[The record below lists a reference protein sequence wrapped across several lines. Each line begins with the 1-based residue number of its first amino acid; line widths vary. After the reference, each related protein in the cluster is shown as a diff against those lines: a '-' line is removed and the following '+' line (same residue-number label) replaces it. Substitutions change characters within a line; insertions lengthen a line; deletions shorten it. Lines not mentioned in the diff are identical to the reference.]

1 VNENLTAAKNLTEG
15 SIGKSLF
22 ALALPIVLANSVQTS
37 YQLINT
43 FWVGRLGADAV
54 AAVSVSFPI
63 IFLLVSLGGGLTIAG
78 SILVAQY
85 TGARDYA
92 QVNHASGQTL
102 LMVLSVSLL
111 LSIVGFMVVPTLL
124 RWMGVSAA
132 VFADA
137 VAYMRVSFA
146 GIVFVFAFA
155 MYQSIMRG
163 VGETKMPLY
172 VISLSVVLNL
182 LLDPLLIFGWGPV
195 PAMGVAGAAY
205 ATLITQALSAALGM
219 YLLFSTRFGLQLTR
233 QNLLPDW
240 VLLTRLFRLGLPA
253 SIEQSMQAL
262 GLTMLT
268 TLVSGFGTLAVAA
281 FGLSLRVFTFVIIP
295 AFGISMAA
303 STLVAQCIGAGDR
316 ARAEQ
321 VAVFSTWASLLLL
334 GAVGVLFFFG
344 AAPIVRFFVPEDAEL
359 IAAGAIVLKYMAASF
374 VFSGVQLGLA
384 GTFRGAGDTFIT
396 MLLATIG
403 VWLVQLPIAYAL
415 SKYTTLGATGLWIMF
430 PIAGLINTAL
440 ALAYFKWGRWRSIR
454 LTDDKKLQ
462 TRVSEEILIEEGQ
475 H

>member
-1 VNENLTAAKNLTEG
+1 MNDKFQAAQRLAEG
-15 SIGKSLF
+15 PIGKNLF

-92 QVNHASGQTL
+92 QVNHVSGQTL
-102 LMVLSVSLL
+102 LMVLTVSLA
-111 LSIVGFMVVPTLL
+111 LSVLGYFAVPTML

-137 VAYMRVSFA
+137 AGYMRVSFV

-163 VGETKMPLY
+163 IGDTKMPLY
-172 VISLSVVLNL
+172 VVSLSVVLNL
-182 LLDPLLIFGWGPV
+182 ILDPILIFGWGPI
-195 PAMGVAGAAY
+195 PPLHVAGAAY
-205 ATLITQALSAALGM
+205 ATLITQAISAALGM
-219 YLLFSTRFGLQLTR
+219 YLLFSPRFGLELTR
-233 QNLLPDW
+233 RNLLPDW
-240 VLLTRLFRLGLPA
+240 PLLRRVFRLGLPA

-262 GLTMLT
+262 GMTLITML
-268 TLVSGFGTLAVAA
+268 VSTFGTLDVAA
-281 FGLSLRVFTFVIIP
+281 FGLGVRVLTFVIIP

-303 STLVAQCIGAGDR
+303 STLVAQCIGAGNR
-316 ARAEQ
+316 QRAEQ
-321 VAVFSTWASLLLL
+321 VAVYSVWVSVALL
-334 GAVGVLFFFG
+334 GAIGMAFYF
-344 AAPIVRFFVPEDAEL
+344 AATPIVRFFVPDDPAL
-359 IAAGAIVLKYMAASF
+359 IEAGTVVLRFTAASF
-374 VFSGVQLGLA
+374 VFSGAQLGLA

-396 MLLATIG
+396 MLLAAIG
-403 VWLVQLPIAYAL
+403 VWCVQLPIAYLL
-415 SKYTTLGATGLWIMF
+415 SKHTALGALGIWWMF
-430 PIAGLINTAL
+430 PIAGAINTVF
-440 ALAYFKWGRWRSIR
+440 ALAYFKWGRWRTLR
-454 LTDDKKLQ
+454 LTDAQKLQ
-462 TRVSEEILIEEGQ
+462 TRVSEEILIEEGRS
-475 H
+475 

>member
-1 VNENLTAAKNLTEG
+1 LNDKLAAAKNLTEG

-92 QVNHASGQTL
+92 KVNHASGQTL
-102 LMVLSVSLL
+102 LMVLTVSLL
-111 LSIVGFMVVPTLL
+111 LSVVGLLAVPMLL

-132 VFADA
+132 VFTDA

-182 LLDPLLIFGWGPV
+182 ILDPLLIFGWGPV
-195 PAMGVAGAAY
+195 PPLGVAGAAY

-219 YLLFSTRFGLQLTR
+219 YLLFSARFGLQLTR
-233 QNLLPDW
+233 RDLLPDW
-240 VLLTRLFRLGLPA
+240 ALLQRLFRLGLPA
-253 SIEQSMQAL
+253 SVEQSMQAL

-303 STLVAQCIGAGDR
+303 STLVAQNIGAGER
-316 ARAEQ
+316 QRAER
-321 VAVFSTWASLLLL
+321 VAVYSTWVSLLLL
-334 GAVGVLFFFG
+334 GAVGIIFFVG
-344 AAPIVRFFVPEDAEL
+344 ATPITRFFVPEDAQL
-359 IAAGAIVLKYMAASF
+359 IAAGALVLKFMAASF
-374 VFSGVQLGLA
+374 IFSGVQLGLA

-396 MLLATIG
+396 MLLAAIG
-403 VWLVQLPIAYAL
+403 VWLVQLPIAYLL
-415 SKYTTLGATGLWIMF
+415 SHHTDLGATGLWIMF
-430 PIAGLINTAL
+430 PIAGAINTAL
-440 ALAYFKWGRWRSIR
+440 ALAYFKWGPWRNIS
-454 LTDDKKLQ
+454 LTDAKKLQ
-462 TRVSEEILIEEGQ
+462 TRVSEEILIEEGGS
-475 H
+475 